1 MKKKII
7 MLVLIIA
14 IIIAGIVMICLK
26 DFNYSLLYSKTQRM
40 NIYIS
45 KETNIDDIQKIA
57 TEVLGNKKVV
67 VEKVDEFETVVSILT
82 IEFTEEEQNNI
93 ITKLNEKYEIEI
105 DKESDIV
112 IIDIPQNSIWNVAEK
127 YITPVITITIA
138 TIAYISIRF
147 RNQGLVNSLVIPIV
161 SLILTMALYVS
172 IIALAR
178 IPVNELFVVLSILIY
193 ILTLICNTIKLSKT
207 QN

>member
-14 IIIAGIVMICLK
+14 IIIAGTVMICVK

-40 NIYIS
+40 NIYIE
-45 KETNIDDIQKIA
+45 KEFNVDEIKGIA
-57 TEVLGNKKVV
+57 IEVLGNKRVV
-67 VEKVDEFETVVSILT
+67 VETVDEFETAISILT
-82 IEFTEEEQNNI
+82 TELTEEEQNNI

-112 IIDIPQNSIWNVAEK
+112 IVDIPQNSIWNVAEK
-127 YITPVITITIA
+127 YISPVITVTIA
-138 TIAYISIRF
+138 AIAFMAIRF
-147 RNQGLVNSLVIPIV
+147 RKQGIVKSLIIPIV

-172 IIALAR
+172 IVALVR
-178 IPVNELFVVLSILIY
+178 IPVNELFVVLAILIY

-207 QN
+207 EN